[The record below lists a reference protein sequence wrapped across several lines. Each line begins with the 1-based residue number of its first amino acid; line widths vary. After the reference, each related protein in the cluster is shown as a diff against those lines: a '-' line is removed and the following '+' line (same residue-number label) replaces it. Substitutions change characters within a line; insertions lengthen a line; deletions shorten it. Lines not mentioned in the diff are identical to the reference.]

1 MQQIILELLSSQP
14 AFQKLADEIR
24 SGNTQDQLGL
34 ARATRIPF
42 LAAVQAELDRP
53 LLLITD
59 KIDRALVLE
68 DEWDFWFQDQPLHV
82 SLNPIRCF
90 MKK

>member
-34 ARATRIPF
+34 AGLWFWKMNGISGFRIN
-42 LAAVQAELDRP
+42 L
-53 LLLITD
+53 
-59 KIDRALVLE
+59 
-68 DEWDFWFQDQPLHV
+68 
-82 SLNPIRCF
+82 
-90 MKK
+90 